1 MRKLTNPPAKLQRAH
16 KHFPIVVIL
25 LMSFVFNI
33 TGINWGLPNY
43 LDWAVDTT
51 VPFDMLEAAYY
62 RFSGGWANIY
72 PPLHYALQ
80 AALSAPLMA
89 YVVVSGGLNAP
100 NPIFPFG
107 FSDPLSTLTH
117 IIIIARLLSVLMGV
131 GIVLLVYLTVH
142 ELFDWRS
149 ALFSAL
155 IVTLYYPLIY
165 YAHNAN
171 TDVPYLFWS
180 LLAIY
185 YFVRLLKEGL
195 PKHYVHFALFG
206 TLAICT
212 KDQAYGLFLLSPLPI
227 LWLRFMQ
234 TERVNQQPPS
244 LWRILCD
251 QRLLIAGLVATGTF
265 ILAQNLLLNW
275 SGFLSHVRLIT
286 GPGSAPYA
294 AYPPSLSGR
303 LQLLSATLSELAL
316 GLTPPIFAFCLL
328 GCVYCAFKFP
338 RYSLPLL
345 FLAVSYY
352 LTFINIVRYVP
363 LRFVLPIGIIM
374 AFFGGKFLSEVWQN
388 GAWKKVQRVAI
399 AGVFAYAGLFAI
411 QLDLLFLNDPR
422 YAAERWLKA
431 TLKDDAIIETF
442 APSDTFFKHYPRLPN
457 WVKVRSSK
465 IEAGTDWEV
474 RKIRADRTTL
484 PNLYTGREDPD
495 YVILTK
501 YWYSRFMTPAA
512 ENTDQARVLKDFFEG
527 RTEYALVASF
537 ETPSFVPVSGL
548 PINSRI
554 DIFANP
560 K

>member
-16 KHFPIVVIL
+16 KHFPIVLIL
-25 LMSFVFNI
+25 LMSFVLNI
-33 TGINWGLPNY
+33 TGIDWGLPNY
-43 LDWAVDTT
+43 VDWAIDTT

-80 AALSAPLMA
+80 AALSTPLMA
-89 YVVVSGGLNAP
+89 YVVVSGGLNDP

-117 IIIIARLLSVLMGV
+117 IIIIARLLSVAMGV

-195 PKHYVHFALFG
+195 LKHYVLFAMFG

-234 TERVNQQPPS
+234 TARVNQQPPS
-244 LWRILCD
+244 LWRVLCD
-251 QRLLIAGLVATGTF
+251 QRFLIAGLVAIGTF
-265 ILAQNLLLNW
+265 VLAQNLLLNW
-275 SGFLSHVRLIT
+275 SGFLNHVRLIT

-303 LQLLSATLSELAL
+303 LQLLSATLSELAR

-328 GCVYCAFKFP
+328 GSVYCAFKFP
-338 RYSLPLL
+338 RYSLPPL

-374 AFFGGKFLSEVWQN
+374 ALFGGKFLAEVWQN
-388 GAWKKVQRVAI
+388 GAWKKVRRVAI

-422 YAAERWLKA
+422 YAAEQWLRV
-431 TLKDDAIIETF
+431 TLKEDAIIETF

-474 RKIRADRTTL
+474 RKIRADRKTL

-501 YWYSRFMTPAA
+501 YWYRRFMTPAA
-512 ENTDQARVLKDFFEG
+512 ENSQQARVLKDFFEG

-554 DIFANP
+554 DIFAKP